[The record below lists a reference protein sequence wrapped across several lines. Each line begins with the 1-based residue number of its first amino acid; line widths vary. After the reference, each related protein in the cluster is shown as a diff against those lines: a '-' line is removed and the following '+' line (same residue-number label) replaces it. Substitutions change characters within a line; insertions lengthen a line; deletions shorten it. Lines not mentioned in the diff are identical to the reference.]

1 MEGSDV
7 LVLQNLIN
15 RNDVLSKKVQ
25 ITSIYD
31 NETAEAVKEFQKKFA
46 SSAPG
51 IFGPSEA
58 QALLACCMEDGYKDD
73 GKPATS
79 KGYKYKVHVMVNKN
93 RSIESNATL
102 IVRHHS

>member
-31 NETAEAVKEFQKKFA
+31 NETAEAVKEFQKN
-46 SSAPG
+46 SPRQHQVSL
-51 IFGPSEA
+51 A
-58 QALLACCMEDGYKDD
+58 QAKHRRCLLVVWKMDTKTTASRQQVKD
-73 GKPATS
+73 TNIR
-79 KGYKYKVHVMVNKN
+79 Y
-93 RSIESNATL
+93 T
-102 IVRHHS
+102 